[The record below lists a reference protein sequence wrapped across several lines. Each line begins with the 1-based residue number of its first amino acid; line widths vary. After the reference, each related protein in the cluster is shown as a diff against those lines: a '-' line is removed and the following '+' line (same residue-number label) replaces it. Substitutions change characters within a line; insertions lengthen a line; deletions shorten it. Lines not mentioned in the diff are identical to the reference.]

1 MGTSTGGNDYFGALV
16 GDMGGSSG
24 ALLQTF
30 NGNIVANEIN
40 GMTPGKI
47 AGYWSG
53 NRPIIDRNQVNH
65 FESDK
70 LSASGLPSGIV
81 AAFVGKSAADFT
93 QKETFEALGWD
104 FTNVWDWNA
113 TNTYQYLK

>member
-1 MGTSTGGNDYFGALV
+1 
-16 GDMGGSSG
+16 MGGSSG

-53 NRPIIDRNQVNH
+53 SRPIIDQNQVNY

-81 AAFVGKSAADFT
+81 RCICRKVSS
-93 QKETFEALGWD
+93 
-104 FTNVWDWNA
+104 
-113 TNTYQYLK
+113 